1 MRHALLLL
9 AVAAAAGCGPAE
21 LEPALHTPEPQQPQP
36 QDPQQQQPVLT
47 GLPCD
52 VRAALQS
59 SCAGCHVGAVYI
71 PAFATRADLV
81 SLGTKLGD
89 RMLNATAPMPPAGAR
104 QPTDTER
111 AVISRWISDGLP
123 AGACGALE

>member
-1 MRHALLLL
+1 MRHALLLA
-9 AVAAAAGCGPAE
+9 AVAAASCGPAE
-21 LEPALHTPEPQQPQP
+21 LEPAPPPQQQQQQPQQPE
-36 QDPQQQQPVLT
+36 PQQQQPVLT

-59 SCAGCHVGAVYI
+59 TCAGCHAGAVYI
-71 PAFATRADLV
+71 PGFATRADLL

-89 RMLNATAPMPPAGAR
+89 RLASATEPMPPTGAR
-104 QPTDTER
+104 QPTADER
-111 AVISRWISDGLP
+111 ALISRWISDGLP